1 MQTLII
7 VKLKNIKFKFIILYS
22 KFKKSDFS
30 KNVFKLFTGSSISQ
44 LIGIAFTPLLYRLYQ
59 PASFGVFSLFMAS
72 ASVLGTFSTF
82 QYLQLVLLEKKSES
96 AINALWLCRLI
107 NIIFSVVIFFS
118 ILFFSPFIET
128 FITNK
133 ILLKWLW
140 LLPLIIFLT
149 GQNEIFRIWANRC
162 KEYNILVTNGI
173 IIALV
178 TPLASITLAYV
189 LSDETGLF
197 LGLMFGQISSLM
209 VLTLKLKKKYNYG
222 IENFNFQAIKI
233 LAIEN
238 KKFPTFLMPTEI
250 INRLNNN
257 LPIFLINNFFDA
269 SIVGLYSLSVKMLEM
284 PLRFIG
290 TAIGSVFKQRA
301 AQDYNKLGNCKN
313 IFLKTS
319 LTLLL
324 ISAFPVIIIGVFA
337 PNIFEVIFGNK
348 WIKSGV
354 FTQLLMPMI
363 FFKLIV
369 SPVSY
374 IFYIYKKLKEDF
386 IIHIYMLA
394 SSWLILNFFYS
405 KGDLESGI
413 LLFALNYS
421 AIYIY
426 TWIRSYRFTLTKI

>member
-1 MQTLII
+1 
-7 VKLKNIKFKFIILYS
+7 
-22 KFKKSDFS
+22 
-30 KNVFKLFTGSSISQ
+30 
-44 LIGIAFTPLLYRLYQ
+44 
-59 PASFGVFSLFMAS
+59 
-72 ASVLGTFSTF
+72 
-82 QYLQLVLLEKKSES
+82 
-96 AINALWLCRLI
+96 
-107 NIIFSVVIFFS
+107 
-118 ILFFSPFIET
+118 
-128 FITNK
+128 
-133 ILLKWLW
+133 
-140 LLPLIIFLT
+140 
-149 GQNEIFRIWANRC
+149 
-162 KEYNILVTNGI
+162 
-173 IIALV
+173 
-178 TPLASITLAYV
+178 
-189 LSDETGLF
+189 
-197 LGLMFGQISSLM
+197 
-209 VLTLKLKKKYNYG
+209 
-222 IENFNFQAIKI
+222 
-233 LAIEN
+233 
-238 KKFPTFLMPTEI
+238 MPTEI